1 MERNLLEQDAEL
13 CIITKLN
20 CAQCHILIWNLS
32 VLNGNVGRITHNTV
46 TADDLTNELDMED
59 LTLGEDAAVE
69 PEADIAVEPE
79 TDATVGQ
86 EANATVGLETEATI
100 GLETDASVAQETMS
114 GSQAETVEHL
124 PENLNERATQDGIQR
139 IMRSG

>member
-32 VLNGNVGRITHNTV
+32 VLNGNVGRVTHNTV

-59 LTLGEDAAVE
+59 LTLGEDAV
-69 PEADIAVEPE
+69 VEPE

-86 EANATVGLETEATI
+86 EADATVGLETEATI
-100 GLETDASVAQETMS
+100 GLEADAPVAQETMS

-139 IMRSG
+139 IMQSG